1 MTHLATAHAIA
12 LVGIQGVP
20 VDVQTHI
27 GPGIVGTT
35 LVGLPDASLREAK
48 ERVRA
53 ALFSCGIPTL
63 NRRVT
68 VNMSPADLPKAGSS
82 FDLAIAVSML
92 AARQLVP
99 DRLLEGTVFLA
110 ELGLDGALLPVP
122 GVLPAVVGAHT
133 HGFGRVVV
141 PFANGPEANLVQGL
155 DVSACGHLNELL
167 AASQTLDPWA
177 SLKDLARLREEEVPD
192 EEVAAMP
199 SDGIGGDGVFFGTTQ
214 GVKPDLSDVRG
225 QEGAVR
231 ALELAAVGGHHVLLH
246 GPPGAGKTMLARR
259 LPGLLPELTHADA
272 LTVTALRSLAGG
284 ARGPDRVTSLA
295 LEPPLEAPHH
305 SATLASLI
313 GGGHPVRPGAISLAH
328 GGVLLLDEAPEFAA
342 RILDALR
349 QPLEMAQIVVHRA
362 RARVSFPAR
371 FQLAMTA
378 NPCPCGGDRG
388 EFRCTCSSL
397 RVRQY
402 RSRLSGPL
410 LDRVDL
416 QMKMAVP
423 DRAALLGPQPP
434 SSEVI
439 RERVLEA
446 RARTALRLAD
456 TPWTLNAQVPG
467 KFIRSSLDVP
477 RSYLVTLEQAVE
489 RGLISLRGSDRVLRL
504 AWSSADLNAR
514 KTPDVDDFALAMELR
529 GFTNGDNSWI

>member
-1 MTHLATAHAIA
+1 M
-12 LVGIQGVP
+12 
-20 VDVQTHI
+20 
-27 GPGIVGTT
+27 
-35 LVGLPDASLREAK
+35 
-48 ERVRA
+48 
-53 ALFSCGIPTL
+53 
-63 NRRVT
+63 
-68 VNMSPADLPKAGSS
+68 
-82 FDLAIAVSML
+82 
-92 AARQLVP
+92 
-99 DRLLEGTVFLA
+99 
-110 ELGLDGALLPVP
+110 
-122 GVLPAVVGAHT
+122 
-133 HGFGRVVV
+133 
-141 PFANGPEANLVQGL
+141 
-155 DVSACGHLNELL
+155 
-167 AASQTLDPWA
+167 
-177 SLKDLARLREEEVPD
+177 
-192 EEVAAMP
+192 
-199 SDGIGGDGVFFGTTQ
+199 
-214 GVKPDLSDVRG
+214 
-225 QEGAVR
+225 
-231 ALELAAVGGHHVLLH
+231 
-246 GPPGAGKTMLARR
+246 
-259 LPGLLPELTHADA
+259 
-272 LTVTALRSLAGG
+272 
-284 ARGPDRVTSLA
+284 TSLA

-328 GGVLLLDEAPEFAA
+328 GGVLLLDEAPEFPA

-423 DRAALLGPQPP
+423 DRAALLGSPPP

-439 RERVLEA
+439 RERVFEA